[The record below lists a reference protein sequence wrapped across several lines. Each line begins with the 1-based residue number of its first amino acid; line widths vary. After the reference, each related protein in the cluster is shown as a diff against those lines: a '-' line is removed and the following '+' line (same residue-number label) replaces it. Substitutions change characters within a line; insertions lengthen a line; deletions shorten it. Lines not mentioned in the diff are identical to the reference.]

1 MQTAEA
7 ETATPDQLRR
17 GATLIVTFPLW
28 PLHFP
33 SIPAFNPS
41 GGVGRARR
49 KQSATAAPQGGKR
62 KERKKEKK
70 IPNPKHTPPLRS
82 PPLSNPS
89 SPPPHH
95 QSPTRFAGCARPPR
109 PRPLRFTGGGGVRE
123 RAPATGEEGGG
134 GDGAARG
141 QQVPPRAEA
150 RERLVRGDLPR
161 FVPPL
166 PALWGGFRFFG
177 FFFFGGL
184 CSLLVS
190 LNLLGVDLRLQVLT
204 CRPTRRS
211 RLSWWVDAIIL
222 MFSHILQ
229 FSFPFFFLGGGGG
242 RRGSQLVDWGGSDG

>member
-41 GGVGRARR
+41 GG
-49 KQSATAAPQGGKR
+49 GGGGWVALAENKA
-62 KERKKEKK
+62 
-70 IPNPKHTPPLRS
+70 
-82 PPLSNPS
+82 
-89 SPPPHH
+89 PPPHH
-95 QSPTRFAGCARPPR
+95 KEEKKKKGKRKKKSPIQNTLRPSDPPLSQTLAPPLPTTNPPR
-109 PRPLRFTGGGGVRE
+109 DSPDAPARRGLGPCGSPAVVGWESARRRPAKRRGGV
-123 RAPATGEEGGG
+123 
-134 GDGAARG
+134 DGAARG

-166 PALWGGFRFFG
+166 PALWGDFRFFG
-177 FFFFGGL
+177 FFFGGL

-229 FSFPFFFLGGGGG
+229 FSFPFFFGGGGASG
-242 RRGSQLVDWGGSDG
+242 

>member
-41 GGVGRARR
+41 GGGGGVARAEN
-49 KQSATAAPQGGKR
+49 KA
-62 KERKKEKK
+62 
-70 IPNPKHTPPLRS
+70 
-82 PPLSNPS
+82 
-89 SPPPHH
+89 PPPHH
-95 QSPTRFAGCARPPR
+95 KEEKKKKGKRKKKSPIQNTLRPSDPPLSQTLAPPLPTTNPPR
-109 PRPLRFTGGGGVRE
+109 DSPDAPARRGLGPCGSPAVVGWESARRRPAKRRGGV
-123 RAPATGEEGGG
+123 
-134 GDGAARG
+134 DGAARG

-166 PALWGGFRFFG
+166 PALWGDFRFFG
-177 FFFFGGL
+177 FFFGGL

-229 FSFPFFFLGGGGG
+229 FSFPFFFGGGGG
-242 RRGSQLVDWGGSDG
+242 VGVVN

>member
-134 GDGAARG
+134 GAMEPRVGNKYRLG
-141 QQVPPRAEA
+141 RKLGSGSFGEIYLGSYRRSPPCGGVSVF
-150 RERLVRGDLPR
+150 LV
-161 FVPPL
+161 
-166 PALWGGFRFFG
+166 

-229 FSFPFFFLGGGGG
+229 FSFPFFFLGGGGSSG
-242 RRGSQLVDWGGSDG
+242 

>member
-41 GGVGRARR
+41 GG
-49 KQSATAAPQGGKR
+49 GGGVALAENKA
-62 KERKKEKK
+62 
-70 IPNPKHTPPLRS
+70 
-82 PPLSNPS
+82 
-89 SPPPHH
+89 PPPHH
-95 QSPTRFAGCARPPR
+95 KEEKKKKGKRKKKSPIQNTLRPSDPPLSQTLAPPLPTTNPPR
-109 PRPLRFTGGGGVRE
+109 DSPDAPARRGLGPCGSPAVVGWESARRRPAKRRGGV
-123 RAPATGEEGGG
+123 
-134 GDGAARG
+134 DGAARG

-166 PALWGGFRFFG
+166 PALWGDFRFFG
-177 FFFFGGL
+177 FFFGGL

-229 FSFPFFFLGGGGG
+229 FSFPFFFGGGGG
-242 RRGSQLVDWGGSDG
+242 VGVVN